1 MSSKTLIT
9 CVAVFAALCGANAAQ
24 YKPLPVDGDGKLAPK
39 SKFVSANGIATTTAL
54 ANKADK
60 ATAVAN
66 TSLSVFVDMATSHT
80 VATPPTAF
88 TDIELKVLD
97 SDGNE
102 VYFMTTS
109 KFNSSIVYKSTPAI
123 CDTSAVVYF
132 YCSGASDKACA
143 RPKVMFS
150 NFMYSAIGIAPPINP
165 AGRPGVDTDADDQVR
180 ITAIQVYPNA
190 EFLPLFTN
198 PDNTIIVLR
207 QTPTLFEK
215 DGKGEKLWRPAIIQ
229 YQR

>member
-1 MSSKTLIT
+1 MTI
-9 CVAVFAALCGANAAQ
+9 CAVFAACVAANAAQ
-24 YKPLPVDGDGKLAPK
+24 YKPLPVDADGKLAPN
-39 SKFVSANGIATTTAL
+39 SKFIPANGIATTTAL

-66 TSLSVFVDMATSHT
+66 TSLSVFVDMATYFA
-80 VATPPTAF
+80 VNAAPGGF

-102 VYFMTTS
+102 VYFLTTS

-123 CDTSAVVYF
+123 CDTSAAVYF
-132 YCSGASDKACA
+132 YVSGASDKACA
-143 RPKVMFS
+143 RPKVRFG

-165 AGRPGVDTDADDQVR
+165 ASVPGTTAAKDDKVR
-180 ITAIQVYPNA
+180 IAAIQVYPSTK
-190 EFLPLFTN
+190 FLPLFTN
-198 PDNTIIVLR
+198 PTNTIIVLR
-207 QTPTLFEK
+207 QTPTLYEK
-215 DGKGEKLWRPAIIQ
+215 DGRGEKVWRPAIIQ